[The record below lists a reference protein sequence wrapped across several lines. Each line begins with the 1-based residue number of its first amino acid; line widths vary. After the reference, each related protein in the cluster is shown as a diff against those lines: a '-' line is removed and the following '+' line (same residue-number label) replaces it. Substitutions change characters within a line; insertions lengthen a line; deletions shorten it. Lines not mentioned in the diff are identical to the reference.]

1 MLNFLEEN
9 NSKRVWRHY
18 NLAAWSRLLLE
29 KLTSSQDC
37 QAPLNFTEPEDSLP
51 CSQESTNC
59 LSSARWIYTI
69 LYYFFKTHF
78 HIILWTEYCI
88 ICSVGQRFALL
99 EEKAVLSTVLRKF
112 KLESLSRKEEMDLMF
127 QLILRPKHGLKIK
140 ITPR

>member
-9 NSKRVWRHY
+9 NSKRSKGTTT
-18 NLAAWSRLLLE
+18 LFLGAD
-29 KLTSSQDC
+29 TSLRNEQVLNC
-37 QAPLNFTEPEDSLP
+37 QAPLHFTEPEDLLP
-51 CSQESTNC
+51 SSQESTNC

-69 LYYFFKTHF
+69 PYYLFKTYF
-78 HIILWTEYCI
+78 HIILWTEYYF

-140 ITPR
+140 ISPR

>member
-1 MLNFLEEN
+1 LCSTF
-9 NSKRVWRHY
+9 WRKTTIKGLKALQPCS
-18 NLAAWSRLLLE
+18 LAQTPPWEMNKFS
-29 KLTSSQDC
+29 DC
-37 QAPLNFTEPEDSLP
+37 QAPLHFTVPEDLLP
-51 CSQESTNC
+51 SSQESTNC
-59 LSSARWIYTI
+59 LYSARWIYTI
-69 LYYFFKTHF
+69 PYYFFKTHF
-78 HIILWTEYCI
+78 HIILWTECYF